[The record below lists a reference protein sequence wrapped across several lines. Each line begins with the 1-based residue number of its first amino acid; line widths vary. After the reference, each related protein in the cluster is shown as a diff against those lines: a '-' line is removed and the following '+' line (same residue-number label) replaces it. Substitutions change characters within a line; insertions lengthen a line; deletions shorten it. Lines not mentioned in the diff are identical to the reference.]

1 MSSSGCFN
9 CHVPE
14 ATLRTFPYE
23 CRPRIKYNIAPY
35 TSSFDL
41 SLCDFCYQYACDNS
55 SFPLFGRDEYDA
67 WDSLVFPEENTDNE
81 FFGTQPLSEDDDSE
95 PFYDT
100 SNPGLMNNLVRQF
113 DSMIDENAEDD
124 DSEPFY
130 DTSNPGLMNN
140 LVRQFDSIPNEFEDI
155 VGDTECIVCWNTEE
169 CSSHPVRYTL
179 LRDFFVHPIIRDFLF
194 CKECLSRVSNEDFSQ
209 VICTDDD
216 DLLDNHIAPLF

>member
-14 ATLRTFPYE
+14 ATLRTFSYE

-41 SLCDFCYQYACDNS
+41 TLCDFCYQYACDNS
-55 SFPLFGRDEYDA
+55 FFPLVGRDECDA
-67 WDSLVFPEENTDNE
+67 WDGLVFPEENFNDE
-81 FFGTQPLSEDDDSE
+81 FFGTQPLPEDDDSE

-100 SNPGLMNNLVRQF
+100 SNPELMNNLVHQF
-113 DSMIDENAEDD
+113 EA
-124 DSEPFY
+124 
-130 DTSNPGLMNN
+130 
-140 LVRQFDSIPNEFEDI
+140 IPDEFEDI
-155 VGDTECIVCWNTEE
+155 VDDPECIVCWNTED
-169 CSSHPVRYTL
+169 CSVHSVRYTL
-179 LRDFFVHPIIRDFLF
+179 LHNGVVHPIIRDFFF

-216 DLLDNHIAPLF
+216 DLVDNHIAPLF